1 MSYES
6 LEREMERRKL
16 RRTKGD
22 KKIERKSFPYRRGG
36 RKGSKVRTKLN
47 SENWSGDE
55 ESPLA
60 KALAAARERANIVK
74 SQLNIKNLP
83 HRNQKSL
90 TDFEADT
97 RWTSSYPG
105 ELPPWCSN
113 RNPRAIVQY
122 PCNCGE
128 CDAEYFEAQEYGTNC
143 DTCGGFLRDCIGHT
157 DGETCNQAGVE
168 TRLCTK
174 CEDDVRC
181 DSCRR
186 IYDYYGGDNPFC
198 DVCSQMVPYNP
209 VSNVGESHK
218 GWCKWDAGYGQTAG
232 TCETC
237 WSEPWMWSNDLGYL
251 SFNEGTPHYNSDIET
266 MCLHCMEEDYP
277 EAYEELINQIP
288 EKESKEEIKSKKW
301 WKFWNAEEEDDYEAE
316 ANYMKQGFDI
326 QREGSSHYAIYYIIK
341 GDNHIRLDYDRRTDY
356 GNRPDAREYPYDY
369 GEQDFSTLQEALNW
383 FDKQI
388 ENGRVFTDF
397 GTNSNWNAET
407 CPMCKNDNPIIG
419 GEVCAECTQYLE
431 DEQDRFSQRYG
442 AEWTGN
448 CQRCGDRTSHN
459 LVYGR
464 YNTDIICRDCADK
477 ENEEVQQMNAENI
490 RLRPIEL
497 KILQYLSQFSPDGV
511 TRWDPPAGLT
521 KSEIAEAVGQKS
533 RTGVINPLNRLIEM
547 RLVVSMQKRPPGA
560 RRVVDVFF
568 PTYEGLKVA
577 KKIPTQRMAET
588 NSMDIDG
595 DGQVENWEV
604 QAHENNLTGLGH
616 EETFNAPSNKDK
628 QIEIREL
635 AIEVLTE
642 AKTWLWLQDLTNRIK
657 TKTKGGHKK
666 ITTQFVS
673 KVIGKSRGGANGF
686 YVTPNGKIYY
696 HGDTD
701 RGEFIRGMF

>member
-22 KKIERKSFPYRRGG
+22 KKVARKSFPYRRGG
-36 RKGSKVRTKLN
+36 RKGNKNRTKQ
-47 SENWSGDE
+47 SESVENWSGDE
-55 ESPLA
+55 TSQLS

-74 SQLNIKNLP
+74 PQLNIKKLP

-90 TDFEADT
+90 TEFNANT

-105 ELPPWCSN
+105 ELPPWCAN
-113 RNPRAIVQY
+113 RNHRAIVQY

-128 CDAEYFEAQEYGTNC
+128 CDAETYVGKFEAQEYGTNC

-174 CEDDVRC
+174 CEDNVRC

-237 WSEPWMWSNDLGYL
+237 WSEPWMWSNDFGYL

-301 WKFWNAEEEDDYEAE
+301 WKLWNAESFSAEGMTISHFCDCNSKLAVINKKNKVILKCWDCSEYVILPKRHLSDSNKRQLILIEE
-316 ANYMKQGFDI
+316 GFQENEDNSKFEEKYPDGITSESI
-326 QREGSSHYAIYYIIK
+326 QKFESEESF
-341 GDNHIRLDYDRRTDY
+341 
-356 GNRPDAREYPYDY
+356 
-369 GEQDFSTLQEALNW
+369 Q
-383 FDKQI
+383 
-388 ENGRVFTDF
+388 
-397 GTNSNWNAET
+397 
-407 CPMCKNDNPIIG
+407 
-419 GEVCAECTQYLE
+419 
-431 DEQDRFSQRYG
+431 
-442 AEWTGN
+442 AEWAGN

-490 RLRPIEL
+490 TLRQTEL

-547 RLVVSMQKRPPGA
+547 GLVVSMQKRPPGA
-560 RRVVDVFF
+560 RRVVGVFF
-568 PTYEGLKVA
+568 PTYEGLKVV
-577 KKIPTQRMAET
+577 KNIPTQRMAET
-588 NSMDIDG
+588 SMDIDG
-595 DGQVENWEV
+595 DGQVEHWEV

-657 TKTKGGHKK
+657 TKAKGGRRQK

-673 KVIGKSRGGANGF
+673 KVLGKSRGGTNGF
-686 YVTPNGKIYY
+686 YVTSDGKIYY

>member
-6 LEREMERRKL
+6 LKREMERRKL

-36 RKGSKVRTKLN
+36 RKGSKNRTKQ
-47 SENWSGDE
+47 SESVENWSGNE
-55 ESPLA
+55 EGQLS

-74 SQLNIKNLP
+74 PQLNIKNLP

-128 CDAEYFEAQEYGTNC
+128 CDRQ
-143 DTCGGFLRDCIGHT
+143 
-157 DGETCNQAGVE
+157 
-168 TRLCTK
+168 
-174 CEDDVRC
+174 
-181 DSCRR
+181 
-186 IYDYYGGDNPFC
+186 
-198 DVCSQMVPYNP
+198 
-209 VSNVGESHK
+209 
-218 GWCKWDAGYGQTAG
+218 
-232 TCETC
+232 
-237 WSEPWMWSNDLGYL
+237 
-251 SFNEGTPHYNSDIET
+251 SF
-266 MCLHCMEEDYP
+266 
-277 EAYEELINQIP
+277 Q
-288 EKESKEEIKSKKW
+288 
-301 WKFWNAEEEDDYEAE
+301 
-316 ANYMKQGFDI
+316 
-326 QREGSSHYAIYYIIK
+326 
-341 GDNHIRLDYDRRTDY
+341 
-356 GNRPDAREYPYDY
+356 
-369 GEQDFSTLQEALNW
+369 
-383 FDKQI
+383 
-388 ENGRVFTDF
+388 
-397 GTNSNWNAET
+397 
-407 CPMCKNDNPIIG
+407 
-419 GEVCAECTQYLE
+419 
-431 DEQDRFSQRYG
+431 

-448 CQRCGDRTSHN
+448 CQRCGDRTTHN

-490 RLRPIEL
+490 TLRPKEL

-547 RLVVSMQKRPPGA
+547 GLVVSMQKRPPGA
-560 RRVVDVFF
+560 RRVVGVFF
-568 PTYEGLKVA
+568 PTYEGLKVV
-577 KKIPTQRMAET
+577 KNIPTQRMAET
-588 NSMDIDG
+588 SMDIDG
-595 DGQVENWEV
+595 DGQVEHWEV

-657 TKTKGGHKK
+657 TKAKGGRKK

-673 KVIGKSRGGANGF
+673 RALGKSRGGTNGF
-686 YVTPNGKIYY
+686 YVSPNGKIYY
-696 HGDTD
+696 YGDTD

>member
-1 MSYES
+1 MPYES

-22 KKIERKSFPYRRGG
+22 KKIERNSFPYRRGG
-36 RKGSKVRTKLN
+36 RKGSKNRTKQ
-47 SENWSGDE
+47 SESVENWSGDE
-55 ESPLA
+55 EGQLS

-74 SQLNIKNLP
+74 PQLNIK
-83 HRNQKSL
+83 K
-90 TDFEADT
+90 
-97 RWTSSYPG
+97 
-105 ELPPWCSN
+105 LPP
-113 RNPRAIVQY
+113 RNTQF
-122 PCNCGE
+122 G
-128 CDAEYFEAQEYGTNC
+128 
-143 DTCGGFLRDCIGHT
+143 
-157 DGETCNQAGVE
+157 
-168 TRLCTK
+168 
-174 CEDDVRC
+174 
-181 DSCRR
+181 
-186 IYDYYGGDNPFC
+186 
-198 DVCSQMVPYNP
+198 
-209 VSNVGESHK
+209 
-218 GWCKWDAGYGQTAG
+218 
-232 TCETC
+232 
-237 WSEPWMWSNDLGYL
+237 
-251 SFNEGTPHYNSDIET
+251 
-266 MCLHCMEEDYP
+266 
-277 EAYEELINQIP
+277 
-288 EKESKEEIKSKKW
+288 
-301 WKFWNAEEEDDYEAE
+301 AEESFQAE
-316 ANYMKQGFDI
+316 
-326 QREGSSHYAIYYIIK
+326 
-341 GDNHIRLDYDRRTDY
+341 
-356 GNRPDAREYPYDY
+356 P
-369 GEQDFSTLQEALNW
+369 
-383 FDKQI
+383 
-388 ENGRVFTDF
+388 
-397 GTNSNWNAET
+397 
-407 CPMCKNDNPIIG
+407 
-419 GEVCAECTQYLE
+419 
-431 DEQDRFSQRYG
+431 
-442 AEWTGN
+442 WTGN

-459 LVYGR
+459 YKIMSWF
-464 YNTDIICRDCADK
+464 NTDIICMDCADK
-477 ENEEVQQMNAENI
+477 ETKHPKFQEAKDRENEEVRKGNLNYEGIGFDAENI

-547 RLVVSMQKRPPGA
+547 KLVVSMQKRPPGA

-686 YVTPNGKIYY
+686 YVTRDGKIYY